1 MVVMA
6 VVMVVRIKI
15 INSQFKH
22 RGLKLLRIKGDDKMN
37 KIICE
42 KLEDEIQRIKKEY
55 MDDEDLSIDY
65 IEGLIDGIDNS
76 IRIVKTLI

>member
-1 MVVMA
+1 M
-6 VVMVVRIKI
+6 
-15 INSQFKH
+15 
-22 RGLKLLRIKGDDKMN
+22 KLLRNKKIKGDDKMN

-76 IRIVKTLI
+76 IRIVKTFLNKVGD

>member
-1 MVVMA
+1 M
-6 VVMVVRIKI
+6 
-15 INSQFKH
+15 
-22 RGLKLLRIKGDDKMN
+22 KLLRNKKIKGDDKMN

-76 IRIVKTLI
+76 IRIVKTLL